1 MKSRARFVVD
11 TNALVSR
18 LLLPQ
23 SAPARAVR
31 KAADEGRLLMSEPTM
46 LELVAVLG
54 RAKFDPYVSVVD
66 RQEFIRRLGRIAE
79 MVPTVR
85 VVRACR
91 DPRDDKFLEVAV
103 NGRADLIIT
112 GDHDLLELDPFMGIP
127 ILSPAAY
134 LAR

>member
-1 MKSRARFVVD
+1 
-11 TNALVSR
+11 
-18 LLLPQ
+18 
-23 SAPARAVR
+23 
-31 KAADEGRLLMSEPTM
+31 
-46 LELVAVLG
+46 
-54 RAKFDPYVSVVD
+54 
-66 RQEFIRRLGRIAE
+66 

-91 DPRDDKFLEVAV
+91 DPRDLEVAV

>member
-54 RAKFDPYVSVVD
+54 RAKFVD